1 MPEIGTFSN
10 SKSSPIKVGING
22 FGRIGRLVFRALSDK
37 TTSNELTIIHVN
49 EPKST
54 PETSAYL
61 LEWDSIHGRWIP
73 NTNENSFTVNGNE
86 SVDWSNCDIVLEC
99 SGKFKTKSKL
109 APLFQHGVKKVI
121 VAAPLKEGVLN
132 VVMGVNDCKYNPKTD
147 HIITAASCTTNCIAP
162 VIQVLHDTIGISHGM
177 ITTIHNVTN
186 TQTVLDAHWPAQ
198 KDVCVV
204 PASMFPTS
212 TGSAKAIGDV
222 IPELAGKLNGYA
234 VRVPVANASLT
245 DCVFEMQRETTTCEV
260 NQVLTNAASS
270 GSKKGILGV
279 YVVKPLVSTDYTNDP
294 RSGIVD
300 AASTMV
306 VNGTQVKVYIW
317 YDNEWGYSNRMAE
330 LCVKVGN
337 CL

>member
-73 NTNENSFTVNGNE
+73 NTNGKNDIYATTDYESGIQFSENSFTVNGNEVSLSTETSLE

-198 KDVCVV
+198 KDVC
-204 PASMFPTS
+204 F
-212 TGSAKAIGDV
+212 
-222 IPELAGKLNGYA
+222 
-234 VRVPVANASLT
+234 SL
-245 DCVFEMQRETTTCEV
+245 
-260 NQVLTNAASS
+260 
-270 GSKKGILGV
+270 
-279 YVVKPLVSTDYTNDP
+279 
-294 RSGIVD
+294 
-300 AASTMV
+300 
-306 VNGTQVKVYIW
+306 
-317 YDNEWGYSNRMAE
+317 
-330 LCVKVGN
+330 
-337 CL
+337 